1 MVWQKGLQQHFTLLQ
16 VVAEYRGE
24 QRALR
29 QQQVESREVA
39 RCMER
44 LLSQVAA
51 KEHAVDYEVRVV
63 SFTCFV
69 LKSARHAAT
78 MSSSMS
84 WCHKHANVSSVSK

>member
-1 MVWQKGLQQHFTLLQ
+1 MVLKIRLAELVWSKGLQRRCSVMQ

-51 KEHAVDYEVRVV
+51 KEHSLDYEVRVV
-63 SFTCFV
+63 SVKAPLTG
-69 LKSARHAAT
+69 
-78 MSSSMS
+78 
-84 WCHKHANVSSVSK
+84 WY

>member
-1 MVWQKGLQQHFTLLQ
+1 MQ
-16 VVAEYRGE
+16 VVADYRGE

-51 KEHAVDYEVRVV
+51 KEQAVDYEVRVV
-63 SFTCFV
+63 SLAAILICFV
-69 LKSARHAAT
+69 RNSAPHAVSW
-78 MSSSMS
+78 SSSMS
-84 WCHKHANVSSVSK
+84 HPVITQSSLVP